1 MWENES
7 TNDHCVTSSCASHGG
22 MTGRT
27 IPSYWSKDR
36 ITAYMFEVLRRWR
49 NKTDSEIRHG

>member
-1 MWENES
+1 MWKNES
-7 TNDHCVTSSCASHGG
+7 ANNHCMTSSCASHCR

-27 IPSYWSKDR
+27 IQSYWSKDG
-36 ITAYMFEVLRRWR
+36 ITAHMFEVLRRWR

>member
-1 MWENES
+1 MWKNGS
-7 TNDHCVTSSCASHGG
+7 ANNHCMTASCAGLCR

-27 IPSYWSKDR
+27 IQSYWSKDG

>member
-7 TNDHCVTSSCASHGG
+7 ANTHCMTSSCASHCR

-27 IPSYWSKDR
+27 IQSYWSKDG